1 MARPEAGAARVAPS
15 EGSRSTTA
23 FKRTLRAL
31 RRNPAG
37 AVGVTITVIVVLGAI
52 FGPLFAP
59 YNPTSADLNAVLTPP
74 SATHLLGTDQ
84 LGRDILT
91 RIIYGAR
98 VSLLIGFL
106 TVAIAGTA
114 GTIIGTI
121 AGYVGGWLDTVVMR
135 IVDVQLSFP
144 FILLALTINAIVGIG
159 FRNILISLVLAGWVV
174 YARVARAETLK
185 IKEREFVEAARGLG
199 GNDLR
204 IIFRHVVPILLPP
217 MIILSTLQVAQFMVA
232 EAAISFLGFG
242 IQPPTPAWG
251 NMMSDGRDYLF
262 TSPWLVTFPGL
273 ALAITVL
280 GINLLG
286 DWFRDVLDPRFQS

>member
-1 MARPEAGAARVAPS
+1 MARPPARVTSSGQP
-15 EGSRSTTA
+15 EERRGSRT
-23 FKRTLRAL
+23 RTRALRAL

-37 AVGVTITVIVVLGAI
+37 SLGLIITVVVVLGAI

-59 YNPTSADLNAVLTPP
+59 YNPTAADLNAVLSPP

-106 TVAIAGTA
+106 TVAIAGTI

-159 FRNILISLVLAGWVV
+159 FRNILVSLVLAGWVV

-204 IIFRHVVPILLPP
+204 IIFRHVVPMLLPP

-251 NMMSDGRDYLF
+251 NMMADGRDYLF

-286 DWFRDVLDPRFQS
+286 DWFRDVLDPRFQP